1 MGSVLACVD
10 IPQKPW
16 PPADT
21 GPQEES
27 QGAQFLSR
35 SSLIYSL
42 FYLYVWS
49 RILS

>member
-16 PPADT
+16 SPADT

-35 SSLIYSL
+35 SFLPYL
-42 FYLYVWS
+42 FSFLFICVV
-49 RILS
+49 